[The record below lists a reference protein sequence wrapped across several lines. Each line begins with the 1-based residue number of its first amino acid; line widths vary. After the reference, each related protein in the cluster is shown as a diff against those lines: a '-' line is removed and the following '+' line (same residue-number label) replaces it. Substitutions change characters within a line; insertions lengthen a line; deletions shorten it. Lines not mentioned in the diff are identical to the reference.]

1 MSCSYIIISDQIH
14 NSKILLSSL
23 TLWRRIS
30 SLLLKTHFHPVLI
43 TSDRSTVKACEH
55 RSLSLSARTK
65 LSWQPSRETERNE
78 CQMGAGCVS
87 ADGGAGETEETGET
101 GEMAARGRRGRRGR
115 RSSDHVSL
123 STAAGRWS
131 SFACKNLKL
140 ICEVLSGEQV

>member
-14 NSKILLSSL
+14 NSKITLSSL

-87 ADGGAGETEETGET
+87 ADGGAGETGET
-101 GEMAARGRRGRRGR
+101 VLGSCFSVNSCRNEAHLHVKTSNSFVKCYQGSRSRFSRADREMFLLT
-115 RSSDHVSL
+115 DD
-123 STAAGRWS
+123 
-131 SFACKNLKL
+131 
-140 ICEVLSGEQV
+140 